1 MYLNGKK
8 SKLVSMRCV
17 GGGLCKLQT
26 KLMKGKLSSFIFLNF
41 ILNFSELFELETIE
55 VDNLFVIL

>member
-8 SKLVSMRCV
+8 VEDSFHAMR
-17 GGGLCKLQT
+17 GSRLFKLQT

-55 VDNLFVIL
+55 VNTLFVIL